1 MFQALEEKERE
12 IVINAMEEKTFKA
25 GENVIKQGDDG
36 DVLYVVESGTLDCT
50 KLFAGKSEPTYLKT
64 YQPGEIFGELSLLYN
79 CPRAANIIAKEDSTL
94 YTLDRECFNHIVKD
108 AAIKKRE
115 RYMDFLQKVN
125 LLETLDDYERSKI
138 CDCLQ
143 SQKYTP
149 EQYIIREGES
159 GNRFF
164 FIEEGKAVAT
174 KKNASGDEEV
184 VYDYN

>member
-1 MFQALEEKERE
+1 
-12 IVINAMEEKTFKA
+12 
-25 GENVIKQGDDG
+25 
-36 DVLYVVESGTLDCT
+36 
-50 KLFAGKSEPTYLKT
+50 
-64 YQPGEIFGELSLLYN
+64 
-79 CPRAANIIAKEDSTL
+79 
-94 YTLDRECFNHIVKD
+94 
-108 AAIKKRE
+108 
-115 RYMDFLQKVN
+115 MDFLQKVN